1 MILDKFLYFRQ
12 VKDVDND
19 DGATNGATNPTSI
32 CIPAKNIMSIA
43 PASDTTLQI
52 RFKSM
57 KNSPASAAG
66 ATGDEIL
73 TDTVTLT
80 VNTHKHKDVADSL
93 IAAINSNRLYNDG
106 FIDVV
111 DAVTTNL
118 ANETV
123 SGIFFHPDITGI
135 TGYTNDTDATGIAVA
150 IAVS

>member
-19 DGATNGATNPTSI
+19 DGQTNGATNPTSI

-66 ATGDEIL
+66 ASGDEIL

-80 VNTHKHKDVADSL
+80 VNTHKHKDVADAL
-93 IAAINSNRLYNDG
+93 IGAINSNRLYNDG

-123 SGIFFHPDITGI
+123 SGIFLHPDITGI
-135 TGYTNDTDATGIAVA
+135 AGYTNDTDATGIAVA
-150 IAVS
+150 IAL